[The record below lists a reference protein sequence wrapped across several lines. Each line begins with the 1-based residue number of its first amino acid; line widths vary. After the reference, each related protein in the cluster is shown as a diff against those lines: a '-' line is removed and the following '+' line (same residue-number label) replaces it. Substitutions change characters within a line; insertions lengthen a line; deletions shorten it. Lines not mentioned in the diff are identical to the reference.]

1 MGKRDTELETRIRR
15 KMADRLRI
23 DDWEARHESIVRS
36 LRTMG
41 NAFRETIEEME
52 TDFIDLKRRVKGLED
67 KDAKIQKIN

>member
-41 NAFRETIEEME
+41 KAFRETIEEME
-52 TDFIDLKRRVKGLED
+52 TDFIDLKRRVKAVED
-67 KDAKIQKIN
+67 KCQTN

>member
-1 MGKRDTELETRIRR
+1 MGRRETELETRIRR
-15 KMADRLRI
+15 RLADRLRI
-23 DDWEARHESIVRS
+23 EDWEARHESIVRS

-41 NAFRETIEEME
+41 KAFRETIEEME